1 MIGSPDELAKAVDRG
16 DNNIEITADL
26 GKKIV
31 RIKAT
36 GVAATIVA
44 IGAVAVAMYAT
55 ISAPAAG
62 PAIPVHALVD
72 AGSAS
77 VAVGVWGVPA
87 TVAAISMAVAV
98 GSTDVL
104 KKLRDSYDMEKK
116 GDKYVL
122 KKK

>member
-1 MIGSPDELAKAVDRG
+1 MINNPDELARAVNRG
-16 DNNIEITADL
+16 DNSIEITGDL

-36 GVAATIVA
+36 GTAATIVA

-62 PAIPVHALVD
+62 PAIPVHALID
-72 AGSAS
+72 GGAAS
-77 VAVGVWGVPA
+77 LAVGVWGIPA
-87 TVAAISMAVAV
+87 TIAAVSMAISVR
-98 GSTDVL
+98 STDVL
-104 KKLRDSYDMEKK
+104 KKLRDGYDVEKK

-122 KKK
+122 TKR